1 MKNMSNMDYDY
12 WNLNPL
18 VLDKGEEVKQELLK
32 YYELGYDKDS
42 KTEETAYNEV
52 KYIVR
57 DGCNLDELFDLI
69 NYEKLKAAVSLICT
83 KYKLDDSDFD
93 IYANGIDI
101 SVAYQHE
108 QIA

>member
-1 MKNMSNMDYDY
+1 MSNMDYDY

-18 VLDKGEEVKQELLK
+18 ILDKGEEIKQELLK
-32 YYELGYDKDS
+32 HYELDYDEDS
-42 KTEETAYNEV
+42 KTEEAAYNEV

-57 DGCNLDELFDLI
+57 HGCNLDELFDII

-83 KYKLDDSDFD
+83 KYELDDSDFD
-93 IYANGIDI
+93 IYVDGIDI
-101 SVAYQHE
+101 SVVYQHN

>member
-1 MKNMSNMDYDY
+1 MDYDY

-18 VLDKGEEVKQELLK
+18 VLDKGEEIKQELLK

>member
-1 MKNMSNMDYDY
+1 MDFDY

-18 VLDKGEEVKQELLK
+18 VLDKGEEVKEELLK
-32 YYELGYDKDS
+32 YYKLGYDEDS

-93 IYANGIDI
+93 IYVDSTDI
-101 SVAYQHE
+101 SVAYQHN
-108 QIA
+108 QIT

>member
-1 MKNMSNMDYDY
+1 MSNMDYDY

>member
-1 MKNMSNMDYDY
+1 MSNMDYDY

-18 VLDKGEEVKQELLK
+18 VLDKGEEIKQELLK

>member
-1 MKNMSNMDYDY
+1 MSNMDYDY

-32 YYELGYDKDS
+32 YYELGYDEDS

-83 KYKLDDSDFD
+83 KYELDDSDFD
-93 IYANGIDI
+93 ICVDGIDI
-101 SVAYQHE
+101 SVAYQHDR
-108 QIA
+108 IA

>member
-1 MKNMSNMDYDY
+1 MDYDY

>member
-1 MKNMSNMDYDY
+1 MSNMDFDY

-32 YYELGYDKDS
+32 YYELGYDEDS

-57 DGCNLDELFDLI
+57 NGCNLDELVDLI
-69 NYEKLKAAVSLICT
+69 NSAQSMNSMIR
-83 KYKLDDSDFD
+83 
-93 IYANGIDI
+93 I
-101 SVAYQHE
+101 SISISMALT
-108 QIA
+108 